1 MTDIHEQL
9 EHKLE
14 KQSLPDL
21 FKWDFDISHA
31 SDEYIDSIIE
41 DQDSK
46 LFHIH
51 IKIQPDENWVK
62 PADYIES
69 IDTEYLQKFKSER
82 LKKRIWW
89 KNIPESKRKKLE
101 EEWENWRNYFMENR
115 KRRKDWE
122 TEMMYKYQKLWE
134 QKKGKEIKKM
144 KWVRYGEIE
153 KYKIYPAIYNT
164 LLRIRDHSKNIE
176 NIDLVIMKNSK
187 KYAMEERNN
196 IIKGLISEIL
206 WKESNIEEIRQ
217 DRNKIMETT
226 KADVLYILSQIQE
239 KWDTLINELK
249 NKDNVE
255 ELAQIFEKMVNSI
268 PQTISINVKKNLD
281 RVKFIYR
288 REWQSWYKYNDTIS
302 LLKKSWKQIIEC

>member
-1 MTDIHEQL
+1 MIDIHEQL

-21 FKWDFDISHA
+21 FKWNFDISHA
-31 SDEYIDSIIE
+31 SDEDIDSIIE

-51 IKIQPDENWVK
+51 IKIQPDEDWVK

-89 KNIPESKRKKLE
+89 KNIPESKRKKIE

-115 KRRKDWE
+115 ERRKDWE

-134 QKKGKEIKKM
+134 QKKEEEIKKM

-153 KYKIYPAIYNT
+153 KYKAYSAIYNT
-164 LLRIRDHSKNIE
+164 LLRIRDRSKNIE
-176 NIDLVIMKNSK
+176 NIDLVIMENSK

-196 IIKGLISEIL
+196 NIKGLISEIL

-268 PQTISINVKKNLD
+268 PQSISINVKKNLD

-302 LLKKSWKQIIEC
+302 LLKKAWKQIIEC